1 MVNVPSKWVRYQF
14 GDPWLVVQ
22 STVSFNYPELIVN
35 GVHQLSWQL
44 SMSCCQSSFT
54 QLSPDRFCHINSQSF
69 LWWEI
74 YLWNRLL
81 PSLNSLQE
89 RKRYYWTLYTLTPHI
104 LSLTK
109 IILLESWKRLLSI
122 CNFCKTMKNVLGH
135 THVMILCYYC
145 VHWERDGLVWGWGD
159 TTKER
164 VSGLKISKDLSIPH
178 TLYIISEF
186 TQQDGRKKRTANR
199 LCVTNVTRLYLG
211 RFVVILTNINV
222 FGSFTKRSV

>member
-35 GVHQLSWQL
+35 GVHQSSWQL

-54 QLSPDRFCHINSQSF
+54 QLSPDHFCHINSQSF
-69 LWWEI
+69 LWREI

-81 PSLNSLQE
+81 PSLDSLQE

-135 THVMILCYYC
+135 THVMILGLCQLHALGKGWVDMGVRGYYKR
-145 VHWERDGLVWGWGD
+145 ESIG
-159 TTKER
+159 
-164 VSGLKISKDLSIPH
+164 IQDL
-178 TLYIISEF
+178 
-186 TQQDGRKKRTANR
+186 Q
-199 LCVTNVTRLYLG
+199 
-211 RFVVILTNINV
+211 
-222 FGSFTKRSV
+222 RSLSPTHSLHYYHHHHHHHHHLLASSS